1 MADVTVEFGATDTGL
16 EKTLKAVQD
25 ELTQLKGK
33 VSSGE
38 LSMTELESTMKR
50 IGQVTS
56 MEKNIKAI
64 GDQSDG
70 TSKDVNEM
78 GKAMEETGKKG
89 EIGFGKIV
97 SAAALAGGAVK
108 LGMMAVDA
116 AFAAVSGAFEAFGES
131 INKAA
136 DFQQLETS
144 FNVLIGNTT
153 LARTFLEDLSKFAAS
168 TPFTIPGLAD
178 ASKTLLAFGV
188 MSSEVIPIVSMLGD
202 VAQGNEEKLKSLALA
217 FGKVES
223 QGKLTGEEL
232 NQMIDSGFNP
242 LEHISEKTGKSM
254 GELRKEMEKG
264 SITSAMI
271 REAFVAATSE
281 GGKFFE
287 MTKKQGL
294 TFNGVMSTMQDAV
307 DDLYR
312 RFGKPVIEALTP
324 IIQKWSERI
333 AEIAPLFDLIGQAVG
348 NTITYFSDL
357 IDKVFNVE
365 KAVGNIGSSIS
376 AISGGEYAAGI
387 ENLFLSMKVWAMET
401 GNEIYKYLGAA
412 FTTAADFLVT
422 TLGPSSAGFALLETG
437 FSILAGKVK
446 VELLAGIAAAMEGM
460 GPLFANG
467 AKTAKYQM
475 ETAAKSVEV
484 LTFGLGAQVELVQEQ
499 MTEAGAALPKS
510 FSENYKEIPP
520 LFNDIKSTQDQI
532 DANNAKIAASTK
544 TIVLTDEEAVA
555 EAKAYFD
562 QWKKSEDL
570 KKKASEKAAED
581 LKIEQDKIAA
591 KKDEL
596 KFQLAIAEAQAAGDT
611 ERVTALQTS
620 KKYAED
626 VQKALAAGFDKE
638 EAATFATNMAIAAA
652 NSANIKQYDK
662 DGNQLFYKAAEMS
675 AKLNENLKSATGF
688 ADTLA
693 NMKEIEAL
701 NKAANSSKAMKN
713 ELKAMDELLGTTFAQ
728 KSEYDLVKLLNIKDI
743 GPTQQDQIRAIVT
756 YFKGVRDQ
764 LSANPIDSAKGQEE
778 IKKIIKF
785 LGGNPLTADLVVKYQ
800 KAQADTKSAFGSI
813 PTTLDADKSVKGLR
827 DSVKDGIEL
836 DVAAKSGAT
845 GLLDA
850 IKTAVEAIK
859 TAVEKI
865 EPKLP
870 MAVVGA

>member
-89 EIGFGKIV
+89 ESGFAKIV
-97 SAAALAGGAVK
+97 GAAALAGGAVK

-116 AFAAVSGAFEAFGES
+116 AFAAVSGAFGAFGES

-153 LARTFLEDLSKFAAS
+153 LAKTFLEDLSKFAAS

-202 VAQGNEEKLKSLALA
+202 VSQGNEDKLKSLALA

-254 GELRKEMEKG
+254 AELRKEMEKG

-287 MTKKQGL
+287 MTKKQGM
-294 TFNGVMSTMQDAV
+294 TFNGVMSTMQDTI

-312 RFGKPVIEALTP
+312 RFGRPIIDALTP
-324 IIQKWSERI
+324 IIQKWSDRI
-333 AEIAPLFDLIGQAVG
+333 SAIAPLFDLIGQAVG

-365 KAVGNIGSSIS
+365 KAVGNIGGSIK
-376 AISGGEYAAGI
+376 AIAGGEYAAGI
-387 ENLFLSMKVWAMET
+387 ENLFLSMKVWAMGT
-401 GNEIYKYLGAA
+401 GNEIYKHLGAA
-412 FTTAADFLVT
+412 FTTAAEFASKIFDPSGELGKTVVGAFEYIGTKAAVT
-422 TLGPSSAGFALLETG
+422 IMRTLAEGLKGSTWTS
-437 FSILAGKVK
+437 
-446 VELLAGIAAAMEGM
+446 GIALSLNQAANESNVA
-460 GPLFANG
+460 ANKIADNFKG
-467 AKTAKYQM
+467 AGGRIK
-475 ETAAKSVEV
+475 
-484 LTFGLGAQVELVQEQ
+484 EQ

-520 LFNDIKSTQDQI
+520 LFDDIKSTQDQI
-532 DANNAKIAASTK
+532 DANNLKIAASTK
-544 TIVLTDEEAVA
+544 EIVVSDQEAVA

-562 QWKKSEDL
+562 QWQKSEDL
-570 KKKASEKAAED
+570 KKKAAEKAAED
-581 LKIEQDKIAA
+581 LKIEQDKIAL
-591 KKDEL
+591 KQQEL
-596 KFQLAIAEAQAAGDT
+596 KFQLELAEAQAAGDT
-611 ERVTALQTS
+611 ERVDALTAQ

-626 VQKALAAGFDKE
+626 IQKALAAGLDPE
-638 EAATFATNMAIAAA
+638 QAALFATNMAIAAN
-652 NSANIKQYDK
+652 NSANITQYDK
-662 DGNQLFYKAAEMS
+662 DGNPLFFKAAEN
-675 AKLNENLKSATGF
+675 AGKLNESLKSATGF
-688 ADTLA
+688 ADTLSK
-693 NMKEIEAL
+693 MQEIKAMD
-701 NKAANSSKAMKN
+701 KAANSAKAAKD
-713 ELKAMDELLGTTFAQ
+713 ELKAMDKLLGTDLAQ
-728 KSEYDLVKLLNIKDI
+728 KSFPDLVKKLNLDKI
-743 GPTQQDQIRAIVT
+743 GQTGEEQIRAVVT
-756 YFKGVRDQ
+756 YFNQVKTD
-764 LSANPIDSAKGQEE
+764 LSKNPIDSEKGQE
-778 IKKIIKF
+778 KIRELVKF
-785 LGGNPLTADLVVKYQ
+785 LGGTPMKAELVVDYQ
-800 KAQADTKSAFGSI
+800 KAKTATDTAFSSV

-836 DVAAKSGAT
+836 DVAAKSGVN

-870 MAVVGA
+870 QQVLA

>member
-50 IGQVTS
+50 VGQVTS

-89 EIGFGKIV
+89 ESGFAKIV
-97 SAAALAGGAVK
+97 GAAALAGGAVK

-153 LARTFLEDLSKFAAS
+153 LAKTFLEDLSKFAAS

-202 VAQGNEEKLKSLALA
+202 VSQGNEDKLKSLALA

-287 MTKKQGL
+287 MTKKQGM
-294 TFNGVMSTMQDAV
+294 TFNGVMSTMQDTI

-312 RFGKPVIEALTP
+312 RFGRPIIDALTP
-324 IIQKWSERI
+324 IIQKWSDRI
-333 AEIAPLFDLIGQAVG
+333 SAIAPLFDLIGQAVG

-387 ENLFLSMKVWAMET
+387 ENLFLSMKVWVMET
-401 GNEIYKYLGAA
+401 ANEIYKHMIAA
-412 FTTAADFLVT
+412 FKTVAEFAGSIFDPSGALGKTVVDSFEYIGTKAAVT
-422 TLGPSSAGFALLETG
+422 IMRTLAQG
-437 FSILAGKVK
+437 LAGSTWTS
-446 VELLAGIAAAMEGM
+446 GIALSLNQAANESNIAANKIADN
-460 GPLFANG
+460 FAG
-467 AKTAKYQM
+467 AGGRIA
-475 ETAAKSVEV
+475 
-484 LTFGLGAQVELVQEQ
+484 EQ
-499 MTEAGAALPKS
+499 FTTAGAALPKS
-510 FSENYKEIPP
+510 FAENYGAIPP
-520 LFNDIKSTQDQI
+520 LFDDIKSTQDQI

-544 TIVLTDEEAVA
+544 EIVVSDQEAVA

-570 KKKASEKAAED
+570 KKKAAEKAAED
-581 LKIEQDKIAA
+581 LKIEQDKIAL
-591 KKDEL
+591 KQGEL
-596 KFQLAIAEAQAAGDT
+596 KYQLELAQAQAAGDS
-611 ERVTALQTS
+611 ERVKFLQEQ
-620 KKYAED
+620 KKYADD
-626 VQKALAAGFDKE
+626 VQKALAAGLDPE
-638 EAATFATNMAIAAA
+638 QAALFATNMAIAAN

-662 DGNQLFYKAAEMS
+662 DGNELFYKAAEN
-675 AKLNENLKSATGF
+675 AEKLHLSLKSATGF
-688 ADTLA
+688 ADTLS
-693 NMKEIEAL
+693 NMKEIKAL
-701 NKAANSSKAMKN
+701 DKAMNSAKAAKD
-713 ELKAMDELLGTTFAQ
+713 ELKAMDQLLGTDLAR
-728 KSEYDLVKLLNIKDI
+728 KSFPDLVRELNLDKI
-743 GPTQQDQIRAIVT
+743 GQTGEEQIRAVVT
-756 YFKGVRDQ
+756 YFKGVRDK

-778 IKKIIKF
+778 IQKIIKF

-800 KAQADTKSAFGSI
+800 KAQAETKSAFGSI
-813 PTTLDADKSVKGLR
+813 PATLDADKSVKGLR

>member
-1 MADVTVEFGATDTGL
+1 
-16 EKTLKAVQD
+16 
-25 ELTQLKGK
+25 
-33 VSSGE
+33 
-38 LSMTELESTMKR
+38 
-50 IGQVTS
+50 
-56 MEKNIKAI
+56 
-64 GDQSDG
+64 
-70 TSKDVNEM
+70 
-78 GKAMEETGKKG
+78 
-89 EIGFGKIV
+89 
-97 SAAALAGGAVK
+97 
-108 LGMMAVDA
+108 MMAVDA

-153 LARTFLEDLSKFAAS
+153 LAKTFLEDLSKFAAS

-202 VAQGNEEKLKSLALA
+202 VSQGNEDKLKSLALA

-287 MTKKQGL
+287 MTKKQGM
-294 TFNGVMSTMQDAV
+294 TFNGVMSTMQDTI

-312 RFGKPVIEALTP
+312 RFGRPIIDALTP
-324 IIQKWSERI
+324 IIQKWSDRI
-333 AEIAPLFDLIGQAVG
+333 SAIAPLFDLIGQAVG

-387 ENLFLSMKVWAMET
+387 ENLFLSMKVWVMET
-401 GNEIYKYLGAA
+401 ANEIYKHMIAA
-412 FTTAADFLVT
+412 FKTVAEFAGSIFDPSGALGKTVVDSFEYIGTKAAVT
-422 TLGPSSAGFALLETG
+422 IMRTLAQG
-437 FSILAGKVK
+437 LAGSTWTS
-446 VELLAGIAAAMEGM
+446 GIALSLNQAANESNIAANKIADN
-460 GPLFANG
+460 FAG
-467 AKTAKYQM
+467 AGGRIA
-475 ETAAKSVEV
+475 
-484 LTFGLGAQVELVQEQ
+484 EQ
-499 MTEAGAALPKS
+499 FTTAGAALPKS
-510 FSENYKEIPP
+510 FAENYGAIPP
-520 LFNDIKSTQDQI
+520 LFDDIKSTQDQI

-544 TIVLTDEEAVA
+544 EIVVSDQEAVA

-570 KKKASEKAAED
+570 KKKAAEKAAED
-581 LKIEQDKIAA
+581 LKIEQDKIAL
-591 KKDEL
+591 KQGEL
-596 KFQLAIAEAQAAGDT
+596 KYQLELAQAQAAGDS
-611 ERVTALQTS
+611 ERVKFLQEQ
-620 KKYAED
+620 KKYADD
-626 VQKALAAGFDKE
+626 VQKALAAGLDPE
-638 EAATFATNMAIAAA
+638 QAALFATNMAIAAN

-662 DGNQLFYKAAEMS
+662 DGNELFYKAAEN
-675 AKLNENLKSATGF
+675 AEKLHLSLKSATGF
-688 ADTLA
+688 ADTLS
-693 NMKEIEAL
+693 NMKEIKAL
-701 NKAANSSKAMKN
+701 DKAMNSAKAAKD
-713 ELKAMDELLGTTFAQ
+713 ELKAMDQLLGTDLAR
-728 KSEYDLVKLLNIKDI
+728 KSFPDLVRELNLDKI
-743 GPTQQDQIRAIVT
+743 GQTGEEQIRAVVT
-756 YFKGVRDQ
+756 YFKGVRDK

-778 IKKIIKF
+778 IQKIIKF

-800 KAQADTKSAFGSI
+800 KAQAETKSAFGSI
-813 PTTLDADKSVKGLR
+813 PATLDADKSVKGLR

>member
-50 IGQVTS
+50 VGQVTS

-89 EIGFGKIV
+89 ESGFAKIV
-97 SAAALAGGAVK
+97 GAAALAGGAVK

-153 LARTFLEDLSKFAAS
+153 LAKTFLEDLSKFAAS

-202 VAQGNEEKLKSLALA
+202 VSQGNEDKLKSLALA

-264 SITSAMI
+264 SITYAMI

-287 MTKKQGL
+287 MTKKQGM
-294 TFNGVMSTMQDAV
+294 TFNGVMSTMQDTI

-312 RFGKPVIEALTP
+312 RFGRPIIDALTP
-324 IIQKWSERI
+324 IIQKWSDRI
-333 AEIAPLFDLIGQAVG
+333 SAIAPLFDLIGQAVG

-387 ENLFLSMKVWAMET
+387 ENLFLSMKVWVMET
-401 GNEIYKYLGAA
+401 ANEIYKHMIAA
-412 FTTAADFLVT
+412 FKTVAEFAGSIFDPSGALGKTVVDSFEYIGTKAAVT
-422 TLGPSSAGFALLETG
+422 IMRTLAQD
-437 FSILAGKVK
+437 LAGSTWTS
-446 VELLAGIAAAMEGM
+446 GIALSLNQAANESNIAANKIADN
-460 GPLFANG
+460 FAG
-467 AKTAKYQM
+467 AGGRIA
-475 ETAAKSVEV
+475 
-484 LTFGLGAQVELVQEQ
+484 EQ
-499 MTEAGAALPKS
+499 FTTAGAALPKS
-510 FSENYKEIPP
+510 FAENYGAIPP
-520 LFNDIKSTQDQI
+520 LFDDIKSTQDQI

-544 TIVLTDEEAVA
+544 EIVVSDQEAVA

-570 KKKASEKAAED
+570 KKKAAEKAAED
-581 LKIEQDKIAA
+581 LKIEQDKIAL
-591 KKDEL
+591 KQGEL
-596 KFQLAIAEAQAAGDT
+596 KYQLELAQAQAAGDS
-611 ERVTALQTS
+611 ERVKFLQEQ
-620 KKYAED
+620 KKYADD
-626 VQKALAAGFDKE
+626 VQKALAAGLDPE
-638 EAATFATNMAIAAA
+638 QAALFATNMAIAAN

-662 DGNQLFYKAAEMS
+662 DGNELFYKAAEN
-675 AKLNENLKSATGF
+675 AEKLHLSLKSATGF
-688 ADTLA
+688 ADTLS
-693 NMKEIEAL
+693 NMKEIKAL
-701 NKAANSSKAMKN
+701 DKAMNSAKAAKD
-713 ELKAMDELLGTTFAQ
+713 ELKAMDQLLGTDLAR
-728 KSEYDLVKLLNIKDI
+728 KSFPDLVRELNLDKI
-743 GPTQQDQIRAIVT
+743 GQTGEEQIRAVVT
-756 YFKGVRDQ
+756 YFKGVRDK

-778 IKKIIKF
+778 IQKIIKF

-800 KAQADTKSAFGSI
+800 KAQAETKSAFGSI
-813 PTTLDADKSVKGLR
+813 PATLDADKSVKGLR

>member
-64 GDQSDG
+64 GGQSQA
-70 TSKDVNEM
+70 TSGDVSKM
-78 GKAMEETGKKG
+78 GASMEETGKKG

-153 LARTFLEDLSKFAAS
+153 LAKTFLEDLSKFAAS

-202 VAQGNEEKLKSLALA
+202 VAQGNEDKLKSLALA

-287 MTKKQGL
+287 MTKKQGM
-294 TFNGVMSTMQDAV
+294 TFNGVMSTMQDTI

-312 RFGKPVIEALTP
+312 RFGRPIIDALTP
-324 IIQKWSERI
+324 IIQKWSDRI
-333 AEIAPLFDLIGQAVG
+333 SAIAPLFDLIGQAVG
-348 NTITYFSDL
+348 NTINYFSDL
-357 IDKVFNVE
+357 INKVFNVE
-365 KAVGNIGSSIS
+365 KAVGNIGSSIL

-401 GNEIYKYLGAA
+401 GNEIYKHLGAA

-475 ETAAKSVEV
+475 ETAAKSVEM

-510 FSENYKEIPP
+510 FSKNYKEIPP
-520 LFNDIKSTQDQI
+520 LFDDIKSTQDQI

-544 TIVLTDEEAVA
+544 EIVSTDAEAVA

-570 KKKASEKAAED
+570 KKQATEKAAED
-581 LKIEQDKIAA
+581 LKIEQDKIAL
-591 KKDEL
+591 KQQEI
-596 KFQLAIAEAQAAGDT
+596 KFQLAIAEAQAAGDS
-611 ERVTALQTS
+611 ERVKFLQEQ
-620 KKYAED
+620 KKYADD
-626 VQKALAAGFDKE
+626 VQKALAAGLDPE
-638 EAATFATNMAIAAA
+638 QAALFATNMAIAAN

-662 DGNQLFYKAAEMS
+662 DGNPLFFKAAEN
-675 AKLNENLKSATGF
+675 AEKLHLSLKSATGF
-688 ADTLA
+688 ADTLSK
-693 NMKEIEAL
+693 MKEIKVVD
-701 NKAANSSKAMKN
+701 KAANSAKAATD
-713 ELKAMDELLGTTFAQ
+713 ELKAMDKLLGTELAQ
-728 KSEYDLVKLLNIKDI
+728 KSFPDLAKKLGVDKI
-743 GPTQQDQIRAIVT
+743 GQTGEEQIRAVVT
-756 YFKGVRDQ
+756 YLNGVKTD
-764 LSANPIDSAKGQEE
+764 LSKNPIDSEKGQE
-778 IKKIIKF
+778 KIRELIAF
-785 LGGNPLTADLVVKYQ
+785 MGGNPLKADLIVKYDEA
-800 KAQADTKSAFGSI
+800 KKSTDSAFSKVE
-813 PTTLDADKSVKGLR
+813 TTLDADKSVKGLR
-827 DSVKDGIEL
+827 DSVKDGLEL
-836 DVAAKSGAT
+836 DVAAKSGVN

-870 MAVVGA
+870 QQVLV

>member
-89 EIGFGKIV
+89 ESGFAKIV
-97 SAAALAGGAVK
+97 GAAALAGGAVK

-153 LARTFLEDLSKFAAS
+153 LAKTFLEDLSNFAAS

-202 VAQGNEEKLKSLALA
+202 VSQGNEEKLKSLALA

-287 MTKKQGL
+287 MTKKQGM
-294 TFNGVMSTMQDAV
+294 TFNGVMSTMQDTI

-312 RFGKPVIEALTP
+312 RFGRPIVDALTP
-324 IIQKWSERI
+324 IIQKWSDRI
-333 AEIAPLFDLIGQAVG
+333 SAIAPLFDLIGQAVG

-475 ETAAKSVEV
+475 ETAAKSVEM

-520 LFNDIKSTQDQI
+520 LFDDIKSTQDQS
-532 DANNAKIAASTK
+532 DANNLKIAASTK
-544 TIVLTDEEAVA
+544 EIVVSEEEAVA

-562 QWKKSEDL
+562 QWQKSEDL
-570 KKKASEKAAED
+570 KKKAAEKAAED
-581 LKIEQDKIAA
+581 LKIEQDKIAV
-591 KKDEL
+591 KQQEL
-596 KFQLAIAEAQAAGDT
+596 TFQLAIAEAQAVGDS
-611 ERVTALQTS
+611 ERVTALQES

-626 VQKALAAGFDKE
+626 VQKALAAGLNPE
-638 EAATFATNMAIAAA
+638 QSALFATNMAIAAN
-652 NSANIKQYDK
+652 NSANITQYDK
-662 DGNQLFYKAAEMS
+662 DGNPLFFKAAEN
-675 AKLNENLKSATGF
+675 AGKLNESLKSATGF
-688 ADTLA
+688 SDTLSK
-693 NMKEIEAL
+693 MQEIKAMD
-701 NKAANSSKAMKN
+701 KAANSAKAAKD
-713 ELKAMDELLGTTFAQ
+713 ELKAMDKLLGTDLAQ
-728 KSEYDLVKLLNIKDI
+728 KSFPDLVKKLNLDKI
-743 GPTQQDQIRAIVT
+743 GQTGEEQIRAIVT
-756 YFKGVRDQ
+756 YFNNVKTD
-764 LSANPIDSAKGQEE
+764 LSKNPIDSEKGQE
-778 IKKIIKF
+778 KIRELISF
-785 LGGNPLTADLVVKYQ
+785 LGGNPMKADLVINHDEAK
-800 KAQADTKSAFGSI
+800 KSTDSAFSKVEATI
-813 PTTLDADKSVKGLR
+813 DAEKSVKGIR

-836 DVAAKSGAT
+836 DVAAKSGVS
-845 GLLDA
+845 GLLEA

-859 TAVEKI
+859 IAVEKI

-870 MAVVGA
+870 QQVLA

>member
-89 EIGFGKIV
+89 ESGFAKIV
-97 SAAALAGGAVK
+97 GAAALAGGAVK

-153 LARTFLEDLSKFAAS
+153 LAKTFLEDLSKFAAS

-202 VAQGNEEKLKSLALA
+202 VSQGNEEKLKSLALA

-333 AEIAPLFDLIGQAVG
+333 TEIAPLFSEIGAAVA
-348 NTITYFSDL
+348 NTITFFSDL
-357 IDKVFNVE
+357 VDKVLNVDS
-365 KAVGNIGSSIS
+365 AVSNLGSSIS

-387 ENLFLSMKVWAMET
+387 ENLFLSMKVWAMQT
-401 GNEIYKYLGAA
+401 ANEIYKHMIAA
-412 FTTAADFLVT
+412 FTTVAEFAGSIFDPSGALGKTVVDSFEYIGTKAAVT
-422 TLGPSSAGFALLETG
+422 IMRTLAQG
-437 FSILAGKVK
+437 LAGSTWTS
-446 VELLAGIAAAMEGM
+446 GIALSLNQAANESNIAANKIADN
-460 GPLFANG
+460 FAG
-467 AKTAKYQM
+467 AGGRIA
-475 ETAAKSVEV
+475 
-484 LTFGLGAQVELVQEQ
+484 EQ
-499 MTEAGAALPKS
+499 FTTAGAALPKS

-520 LFNDIKSTQDQI
+520 LFDDIKSTQDQI

-544 TIVLTDEEAVA
+544 VIVLTDEEAVA

-570 KKKASEKAAED
+570 KKKAAEKAAED
-581 LKIEQDKIAA
+581 LKIEQDKIEV
-591 KKDEL
+591 KKQEL
-596 KFQLAIAEAQAAGDT
+596 TFQLAIAEAQAAGDT
-611 ERVTALQTS
+611 ERVTALQES

-626 VQKALAAGFDKE
+626 VQKALAAGFDKN
-638 EAATFATNMAIAAA
+638 EAALFATNMAIAAT
-652 NSANIKQYDK
+652 NSKNIKQYDK
-662 DGNQLFYKAAEMS
+662 DGNPLFYKAAEMS

-688 ADTLA
+688 ADTLSK
-693 NMKEIEAL
+693 MKEIKAL
-701 NKAANSSKAMKN
+701 DKAENSSKAAVT
-713 ELKAMDELLGTTFAQ
+713 ELRAMDKLLGTDLGQISFPN
-728 KSEYDLVKLLNIKDI
+728 LVKKLNLDKI
-743 GPTQQDQIRAIVT
+743 GQTGEEQIRAVVT
-756 YFKGVRDQ
+756 YLNGVKAD
-764 LSANPIDSAKGQEE
+764 LSKNPIDSEKGQE
-778 IKKIIKF
+778 KIRELIAF
-785 LGGNPLTADLVVKYQ
+785 MGGNPMKADLVINHNEAK
-800 KAQADTKSAFGSI
+800 KSTDTAFSKI
-813 PTTLDADKSVKGLR
+813 QTTLDADKSVKGLR

-845 GLLDA
+845 GLLEA

-870 MAVVGA
+870 TAALIA

>member
-78 GKAMEETGKKG
+78 GKAMEKTGKKG
-89 EIGFGKIV
+89 ESGFAKIAG
-97 SAAALAGGAVK
+97 AAALAGGAVK

-144 FNVLIGNTT
+144 FNVLIGNTK
-153 LARTFLEDLSKFAAS
+153 LAKTFLEDLSKFAAS

-188 MSSEVIPIVSMLGD
+188 MSSDVIPIVSMLGD

-242 LEHISEKTGKSM
+242 LDTISQKTGKSM
-254 GELRKEMEKG
+254 GELRKEMEQG
-264 SITSAMI
+264 GITSQMV
-271 REAFVAATSE
+271 RDAFKDVTSE

-357 IDKVFNVE
+357 IDKAFNVE

-401 GNEIYKYLGAA
+401 ANEIYKHMIAA
-412 FTTAADFLVT
+412 FKTVAEFAGSIFDPSGALGKTVVDSFEYIATKAAVT
-422 TLGPSSAGFALLETG
+422 IMRTLAQG
-437 FSILAGKVK
+437 LAGSTWTS
-446 VELLAGIAAAMEGM
+446 GIALSLNQAANESNIAANKIADN
-460 GPLFANG
+460 FAG
-467 AKTAKYQM
+467 AGGRIA
-475 ETAAKSVEV
+475 
-484 LTFGLGAQVELVQEQ
+484 EQ
-499 MTEAGAALPKS
+499 FTTAGAALPKS

-520 LFNDIKSTQDQI
+520 LFDDIKSTQDQI

-555 EAKAYFD
+555 EAKSYFD

-570 KKKASEKAAED
+570 KKQAAEKAAET

-591 KKDEL
+591 KQDEL
-596 KFQLAIAEAQAAGDT
+596 KYQLELAQAQAAGDS
-611 ERVTALQTS
+611 ERVKFLQEQ
-620 KKYAED
+620 KKYADD
-626 VQKALAAGFDKE
+626 VQKALAAGLDPE
-638 EAATFATNMAIAAA
+638 QAALFATNMAIAAT

-662 DGNQLFYKAAEMS
+662 DGNPLFYKAAEMS

-693 NMKEIEAL
+693 NMKEIKAL
-701 NKAANSSKAMKN
+701 DKAANSSKAATD
-713 ELKAMDELLGTTFAQ
+713 ELKAMDKLLGTDLSQ
-728 KSEYDLVKLLNIKDI
+728 KSFPDLAKKLGVDKI
-743 GPTQQDQIRAIVT
+743 GQTGEEQIRAVVT
-756 YFKGVRDQ
+756 YLNGVKTD
-764 LSANPIDSAKGQEE
+764 LSKNPIDSEKGQE
-778 IKKIIKF
+778 KIRELIAF
-785 LGGNPLTADLVVKYQ
+785 MGGNPLKADLIVKYDEA
-800 KAQADTKSAFGSI
+800 KKSTNSAFSKVE
-813 PTTLDADKSVKGLR
+813 TTLDADKSVKGLR

-845 GLLDA
+845 GLLEA

-859 TAVEKI
+859 SAVEKI

-870 MAVVGA
+870 MAALIA